1 MIQTEMYPILSEVL
15 LEGERFVFFSAND
28 QAQQIQFLKNLSSS
42 VLNSYANEKV
52 VRSGDL
58 NSVMHEIDK
67 GGGRPITHKK
77 SVIQEINTLLSSQDL
92 VDTWSYIH
100 PNMQGF
106 PCCNAL
112 MKIQCR
118 LDYFFI
124 SKVMESSIKDVEIL
138 PNIFSDHS
146 AITLSM
152 LSVVTNK
159 KWARFLE
166 SQ

>member
-1 MIQTEMYPILSEVL
+1 MI
-15 LEGERFVFFSAND
+15 G
-28 QAQQIQFLKNLSSS
+28 
-42 VLNSYANEKV
+42 
-52 VRSGDL
+52 GDL
-58 NSVMHEIDK
+58 NCVMHEIDK
-67 GGGRPITHKK
+67 RGGRPITHKK

-92 VDTWSYIH
+92 IDTWSYIH

-106 PCCNAL
+106 TWNNPS

-124 SKVMESSIKDVEIL
+124 SKVMGSAIKDVEIL

-152 LSVVTNK
+152 SSVVTGTKSGPGFWKFNNSLLTDQNYLQMITTQIPEFVSK
-159 KWARFLE
+159 YQELTDKRLLWDLIKME
-166 SQ
+166 IVTML